1 MTRGMA
7 SKLSNAIAR
16 LNNLPYLLM
25 GLATLLWG
33 GHVVAGQL
41 SIGQISPM
49 SMTLLRWLVV
59 CLLLGV
65 TIRRRIIDEWPLIKP
80 QWKKLA
86 ILGTAGFTLFNALFY
101 VAAQYT
107 KAVNMAVL
115 QGTYPIWVLLGMAL
129 FVRAP
134 VSLAQ
139 LAGIIVTFCGGV
151 IIASRGEIQT
161 LLALSFNRGDVLI
174 LIATVI
180 FAAYTI
186 GLRDRPKTSALVMFF
201 ALAAA
206 AFVSSLPLLAIE
218 MAMGQTFVPTPKG
231 LAVLLFVSLGPS
243 LLGQIFFLRSVELL
257 GPART
262 GVFYNLVPVFG
273 ALLAVAILGEPFHLY
288 HGVAFSL
295 VLGGIWLSE
304 YETFAASQARAA
316 GRRSV
321 AG

>member
-115 QGTYPIWVLLGMAL
+115 QGTYPIWVLLG
-129 FVRAP
+129 
-134 VSLAQ
+134 
-139 LAGIIVTFCGGV
+139 
-151 IIASRGEIQT
+151 
-161 LLALSFNRGDVLI
+161 
-174 LIATVI
+174 
-180 FAAYTI
+180 
-186 GLRDRPKTSALVMFF
+186 
-201 ALAAA
+201 
-206 AFVSSLPLLAIE
+206 
-218 MAMGQTFVPTPKG
+218 
-231 LAVLLFVSLGPS
+231 
-243 LLGQIFFLRSVELL
+243 
-257 GPART
+257 
-262 GVFYNLVPVFG
+262 
-273 ALLAVAILGEPFHLY
+273 
-288 HGVAFSL
+288 
-295 VLGGIWLSE
+295 
-304 YETFAASQARAA
+304 
-316 GRRSV
+316 
-321 AG
+321 